1 MEEKK
6 FDSTSFSEAI
16 RKANDAFDGV
26 AEVRLSEDESELVF
40 ALPTKKVTWIAVV
53 KGVVLML
60 LIAGIV
66 TGVLP
71 FWLFLIVLFVV
82 EQIYPLYKTLHR
94 TVVDMRCKTVSEE
107 LGFITIK
114 ECSLNDYDKMLV
126 YSLSVNGSNPIPED
140 FCLVFNENGKRKE
153 VFVAHIGAKDSDRS
167 SANQKI
173 IVSNCHRMLRDCGV
187 EVAENEAPEIRLIHR
202 NAIFS

>member
-6 FDSTSFSEAI
+6 ASNSTLAEMLQTANKTFD
-16 RKANDAFDGV
+16 DV
-26 AEVRLSEDESELVF
+26 LEVRLSEDGSELVF
-40 ALPTKKVTWIAVV
+40 ALPTKKVTWIAIV
-53 KGVVLML
+53 KGVVFML

-82 EQIYPLYKTLHR
+82 EQIYPLYKTFYR
-94 TVVDMRCKTVSEE
+94 TVVDMKCKTVSGK

-126 YSLSVNGSNPIPED
+126 YCLSVNGSSPIPED
-140 FCLVFNENGKRKE
+140 FCLTFKESGKRKE
-153 VFVAHIGAKDSDRS
+153 LLVTHIGSKDAAKT
-167 SANQKI
+167 SAIKEAV
-173 IVSNCHRMLRDCGV
+173 VSLFQLVLRDCGMDGW
-187 EVAENEAPEIRLIHR
+187 EDETPEYRLIHR
-202 NAIFS
+202 NSIHR